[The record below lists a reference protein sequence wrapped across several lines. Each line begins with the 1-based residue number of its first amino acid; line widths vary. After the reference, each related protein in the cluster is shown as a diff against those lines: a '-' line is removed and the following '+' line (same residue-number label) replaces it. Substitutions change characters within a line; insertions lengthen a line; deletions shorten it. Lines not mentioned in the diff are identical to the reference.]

1 MSIQE
6 IMESV
11 QTLSHGDQRHLRKLL
26 DEMLLQQEE
35 VTKIEAF
42 HQALLAAGLIKV
54 INTPNPTHTTERQLI
69 HVKGK
74 PLSETIIEEHR

>member
-6 IMESV
+6 IIESV
-11 QTLSHGDQRHLRKLL
+11 QTLSHGDQQHLRKLL
-26 DEMLLQQEE
+26 DEMLLQQKE

-42 HQALLAAGLIKV
+42 HQALLAAGLIKA
-54 INTPNPTHTTERQLI
+54 INTPNPTRTTERQLI

-74 PLSETIIEEHR
+74 PLSETIIEDRR